1 VGSSSDLCPGEP
13 EQVTS
18 EVKRD
23 RYQWCGAVTGAA
35 DQAVTGAADF
45 TVTGAAD
52 PQWPARCWHREC
64 PVTGEKHMLLTQG
77 TCCAR
82 RSPGAHAG
90 LRRLLSGFTP
100 RPGLHRACR
109 ASSCSLCGL
118 RPREGWRVEN
128 TRGKYPL
135 WLAVA
140 KARIDRWD
148 GSGCTFG
155 KDRDVLEANI
165 IISGDHRD
173 RMLRT

>member
-1 VGSSSDLCPGEP
+1 M
-13 EQVTS
+13 S

-45 TVTGAAD
+45 TVTDVADGTVTGAAD

-100 RPGLHRACR
+100 RDRDFIVLAGPRRAHWVDCARGKVGASKTHGANIRSGWKWQSSHR
-109 ASSCSLCGL
+109 SLGRIRMYFWQ
-118 RPREGWRVEN
+118 RPRR
-128 TRGKYPL
+128 
-135 WLAVA
+135 A
-140 KARIDRWD
+140 
-148 GSGCTFG
+148 
-155 KDRDVLEANI
+155 
-165 IISGDHRD
+165 
-173 RMLRT
+173 